1 MPAPK
6 SDKTSMESFIKAI
19 MQAGTLREAAEMLG
33 VSRQAVSKRLIHYRS
48 IGVTGLPDFDGRA
61 VDVEAVQRIVNK
73 QKRVAKRRC

>member
-33 VSRQAVSKRLIHYRS
+33 VSRQAVSKRLKEYRQR
-48 IGVTGLPDFDGRA
+48 GVRGLPDFDARS
-61 VDVEAVQRIVNK
+61 VDLQSVQALVNK
-73 QKRVAKRRC
+73 YKGK

>member
-33 VSRQAVSKRLIHYRS
+33 VSRQAVSKRLQAYKER
-48 IGVTGLPDFDGRA
+48 GVKGLPDFDARS
-61 VDVEAVQRIVNK
+61 VDVVDVQKTVDK
-73 QKRVAKRRC
+73 YRRK